1 MIYNIFILDEITA
14 LKPPQANNML
24 ERKRGFIAHIYKLAV
39 TLLTTVQTLNRQ
51 TNERTT
57 SQRFGK
63 IKRGATPP
71 TSQRTVAP
79 HLLLPQPHKD
89 DY

>member
-1 MIYNIFILDEITA
+1 MCYISACRQGFTDRQLGEIA
-14 LKPPQANNML
+14 S
-24 ERKRGFIAHIYKLAV
+24 RKHSTLRLAV
-39 TLLTTVQTLNRQ
+39 TLLTTVQTLNGQ
-51 TNERTT
+51 TNERT

-79 HLLLPQPHKD
+79 HLLLPQPH
-89 DY
+89 